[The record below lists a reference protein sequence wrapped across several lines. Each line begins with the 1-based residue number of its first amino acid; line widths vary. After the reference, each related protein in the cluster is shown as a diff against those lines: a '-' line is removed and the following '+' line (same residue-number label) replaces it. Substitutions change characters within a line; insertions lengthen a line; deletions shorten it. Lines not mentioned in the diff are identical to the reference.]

1 MKRAGPAAAL
11 LAASGAACAH
21 GSVQGV
27 DHFSG
32 GLLHP
37 LVEPTHL
44 IALVALGLLIGQRG
58 IANAERALATFVVG
72 IALGMICVSFGL
84 TFDTDLTLL
93 AIATLSGAL
102 VALSAALPVF
112 VYAVVAAGVGAGIGL
127 ASNPDAFTGKAE
139 LAALVGAGIG
149 ASLCLLCIVAL
160 VNSLVRPW
168 LRILV
173 RVVGS
178 WTCAAS
184 VLVLALWV
192 SGKLPTAPGSEP
204 PGAVVRMDTTR

>member
-1 MKRAGPAAAL
+1 MKRAGLAAAL
-11 LAASGAACAH
+11 LAASGAAWAH

-44 IALVALGLLIGQRG
+44 IALVALGLLLGQRG
-58 IANAERALATFVVG
+58 IAKAERALAAFVVG
-72 IALGMICVSFGL
+72 VVLGLLCAALGR
-84 TFDTDLTLL
+84 TFDTDLPLL

-102 VALSAALPVF
+102 VAMSLALPTL
-112 VYAVVAAGVGAGIGL
+112 VYALVAAVVGAGIGM

-184 VLVLALWV
+184 VLVLALWI
-192 SGKLPTAPGSEP
+192 SGKQSTTPGSEP